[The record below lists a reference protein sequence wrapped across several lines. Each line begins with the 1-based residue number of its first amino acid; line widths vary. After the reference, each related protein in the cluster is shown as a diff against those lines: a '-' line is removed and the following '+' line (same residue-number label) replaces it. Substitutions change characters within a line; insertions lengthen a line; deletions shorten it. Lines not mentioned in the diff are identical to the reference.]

1 MDDIE
6 SLIELPRREVAYL
19 LQIAETEA
27 SFQIFQQQVDI
38 NKFLE

>member
-6 SLIELPRREVAYL
+6 SLIELPRPEVTYL

-27 SFQIFQQQVDI
+27 SFQVVAASTS
-38 NKFLE
+38 